1 MRLSIKKTVCLLAC
15 LSIVMFAACSVSET
29 SNSDG
34 SSAADSEAVSGE
46 TSVSLKI
53 GDSYSITDAE
63 VEDIDVDWSYTID
76 DKNVA
81 FVKSGKY
88 IVAKN
93 VGNAKITISSGGST
107 ETYNVT
113 VEPDANG
120 DRLLKTTD
128 IKDVSVYLG
137 SGYNA
142 FKANDYFITADQL
155 NVTQTLLTTKNIG
168 KAYAQ
173 DDELILC
180 DNGKSTYSLIFQGT
194 SSESYSE
201 SYKKQINGALKV
213 DVKGI
218 VSGTADGKF
227 GDLSSSSTG
236 TKNILNTIF
245 FFNPRITYMLNTDGE
260 QLTEIAKKN
269 TKAWQTLTGENGAT
283 PEQVFETYGTHILTS
298 AMLGG
303 RCELD
308 YSLSSNDASK
318 SEEELLSISGKINV
332 NLSAV
337 KGEVQAGY
345 TDEDIKKAKESNLTI
360 KTSAK
365 TYGGDNTKATLI
377 TDLES
382 YATGEPVWYNSLN
395 ENNYTFIGVPQGGL
409 MPIWEL
415 LYDVNEPMKYNDRK
429 KALQDYYNEKM
440 TSLASE
446 S

>member
-1 MRLSIKKTVCLLAC
+1 MRLSIKKMVCLLVG
-15 LSIVMFAACSVSET
+15 LSMLMFTACSTSET
-29 SNSDG
+29 SNSDS
-34 SSAADSEAVSGE
+34 SSAGDFNAVSE
-46 TSVSLKI
+46 EKSVSLKI
-53 GDSYSITDAE
+53 GDSYSITDTE

-76 DKNVA
+76 DKSVA

-93 VGNAKITISSGGST
+93 VGNAKVTISSGGST

-113 VEPDANG
+113 VEPEADG

-168 KAYAQ
+168 KAYAR

-180 DNGKSTYSLIFQGT
+180 DNSKSTYSLIFQGT

-227 GDLSSSSTG
+227 GDLSSSSKG

-269 TKAWQTLTGENGAT
+269 TRAWQTLTGENGAT

-298 AMLGG
+298 VMLGG

-308 YSLSSNDASK
+308 YSLSSNDKSK

-332 NLSAV
+332 NLAAV

-345 TDEDIKKAKESNLTI
+345 SNEEIRMAGESNLTI

-365 TYGGDNTKATLI
+365 TYGGKNTRDALI

-382 YATGEPVWYNSLN
+382 YVKCQPVWYNSLK
-395 ENNYTFIGVPQGGL
+395 ENNYAFIGVPQGGL

-415 LYDVNEPMKYNDRK
+415 LYDVNEPMKYNNRK
-429 KALQDYYNEKM
+429 KALQDYYNKKLA
-440 TSLASE
+440 SLASK